1 MNKYRMGW
9 AGWVSVSLVLVF
21 LLAPLVVIGVLGF
34 SDASSLTFPPKSFST
49 RWFGKL
55 LGDREWRDS
64 IGTSVRLALTSTAL
78 ALVVG
83 VPLALGL
90 SRGRIGRFK
99 AVHGLV
105 AAPLIIPVVTLA
117 IGFYFVSAKIDQLGT
132 LIPLIMA
139 HLTLGLPLVVVT
151 VMAAERN
158 LDPRLEPAARTLGAS
173 FWRTLARIT
182 MPLIVPGII
191 AGAVFAF
198 LSSWDD
204 ITNAI
209 FLGSGRV
216 RPFPLK
222 LWNSMQFELSPIV
235 ASAAVLL
242 SGVSLGVVSMVAL
255 FFFVRRRRISRQM
268 TEGILLRKGPST

>member
-1 MNKYRMGW
+1 MGW
-9 AGWVSVSLVLVF
+9 AGWLAVSLVLVF
-21 LLAPLVVIGVLGF
+21 LMAPLAVIAILGF
-34 SDASSLTFPPKSFST
+34 SSGNSLTFPPESFST

-78 ALVVG
+78 ALAVG

-90 SRGRIGRFK
+90 SRGRIGRIK

-117 IGFYFVSAKIDQLGT
+117 IGFYFVSAKLDQLDT
-132 LIPLIMA
+132 LLPLIMA

-151 VMAAERN
+151 VVAAERN

-173 FWRTLARIT
+173 FLRTLMRIT
-182 MPLIVPGII
+182 LPLIVPGVI

-209 FLGSGRV
+209 FLGNGRI

-235 ASAAVLL
+235 AAAAVLL
-242 SGVSLGVVSMVAL
+242 SAVSLGVVAVVAL
-255 FFFVRRRRISRQM
+255 FFFLRRRRISRQM
-268 TEGILLRKGPST
+268 AEGVLLRRGPAS